1 MPRDRLATPVTPK
14 FVSFP
19 LDPSVQAPSEA
30 VVENP
35 QLPLAAPVVLPSPQD
50 PVPVVEMSP
59 IEENTP
65 QEGEVVTTDN
75 QDTSSH
81 VSLVDVDDSGA
92 ESRVE
97 TDTASVFER

>member
-19 LDPSVQAPSEA
+19 LDPPVQASSEA
-30 VVENP
+30 VVGDP
-35 QLPLAAPVVLPSPQD
+35 QLPFAVPVILPSPQD
-50 PVPVVEMSP
+50 PVPVVEMSL

-65 QEGEVVTTDN
+65 QGGEVATTDN
-75 QDTSSH
+75 QDASSH
-81 VSLVDVDDSGA
+81 VSFVDVDDSGA

>member
-1 MPRDRLATPVTPK
+1 
-14 FVSFP
+14 
-19 LDPSVQAPSEA
+19 
-30 VVENP
+30 
-35 QLPLAAPVVLPSPQD
+35 
-50 PVPVVEMSP
+50 MSP

-75 QDTSSH
+75 QDISSH

>member
-1 MPRDRLATPVTPK
+1 MPRDRLATPATPK

-19 LDPSVQAPSEA
+19 LDPSVQVSPEA
-30 VVENP
+30 VVEKL
-35 QLPLAAPVVLPSPQD
+35 QLSLAAPVVLSSPQD
-50 PVPVVEMSP
+50 PVPVAGTST

-81 VSLVDVDDSGA
+81 VSFVDVDDSGA

-97 TDTASVFER
+97 TDTASAFER

>member
-1 MPRDRLATPVTPK
+1 MPRDRLATPVRPK

-19 LDPSVQAPSEA
+19 LDPPVQVPSEA

-50 PVPVVEMSP
+50 PVPVVEMSL

-65 QEGEVVTTDN
+65 QEGEVATTDN

-97 TDTASVFER
+97 TDTASVFES